1 MGIIKELKSVS
12 QIKKVPIDEQV
23 YRNIEVWKKIYSGYY
38 PEWHRVKYHTIASGH
53 KTRDMARMGMAKVA
67 AHEMASLIFNERCD
81 ISFSGEEFGENVD
94 QVLEDNGFRKN
105 FQDHLEYMFGIG
117 GTVIKPY
124 YDEGKIKISYVP
136 ADAFVPV
143 SWDNTRIYEAVFLN
157 QTREGNKHYTQLEWH
172 LKTDTGYKIV
182 NELYESDRGDQL
194 GHKVP
199 LSVLYKDLEDEVV
212 IDDLE
217 KPLFVYIKPNTANS
231 KDLDSPLGVPIYAE
245 ALDTLKSL
253 DIAFDS
259 LQREF
264 RLGKKRILIPSTA
277 VRAIVDNETGN
288 VVRYFDAEDE
298 VYQAVAYGNLDD
310 NKIHD
315 NSVELRV
322 DEHITA
328 INALLNMLA
337 VQMGFSPGTFTFDG
351 QGVKTA
357 TEVISENSKTFK
369 TKKSHEI
376 LVEQGI
382 RELVDSI
389 AALAKL
395 YNLFPVPAEY
405 EVTVAFDDSII
416 EDENTEIDKQIKL
429 VLNKLTSR
437 KRAVM
442 EIHGV
447 TEEEAE
453 QILMEIYQEDLE
465 LREPEDEE
473 IESALFGARE

>member
-1 MGIIKELKSVS
+1 M
-12 QIKKVPIDEQV
+12 
-23 YRNIEVWKKIYSGYY
+23 
-38 PEWHRVKYHTIASGH
+38 
-53 KTRDMARMGMAKVA
+53 
-67 AHEMASLIFNERCD
+67 
-81 ISFSGEEFGENVD
+81 
-94 QVLEDNGFRKN
+94 
-105 FQDHLEYMFGIG
+105 
-117 GTVIKPY
+117 
-124 YDEGKIKISYVP
+124 
-136 ADAFVPV
+136 
-143 SWDNTRIYEAVFLN
+143 
-157 QTREGNKHYTQLEWH
+157 
-172 LKTDTGYKIV
+172 
-182 NELYESDRGDQL
+182 
-194 GHKVP
+194 
-199 LSVLYKDLEDEVV
+199 EDEVV

>member
-1 MGIIKELKSVS
+1 MGIIKDLKSVS

-23 YRNIEVWKKIYSGYY
+23 YRNIEAWKKIYSGYY

-53 KTRDMARMGMAKVA
+53 RTRDMARMGMAKVA

-81 ISFSGEEFGENVD
+81 ISFSEEEFGKNVD

-117 GTVIKPY
+117 GTVTKPY

-157 QTREGNKHYTQLEWH
+157 QARVGNKHYTQLEWH

-182 NELYESDRGDQL
+182 NELYESDRGGQL

-231 KDLDSPLGVPIYAE
+231 KDLNSPLGVPIYAE

-277 VRAIVDNETGN
+277 VRAVVDNETGN

-315 NSVELRV
+315 NSVELRI

-328 INALLNMLA
+328 INALLNILA

-405 EVTVAFDDSII
+405 EVRVAFDDSII

-437 KRAVM
+437 KKAVM

-453 QILMEIYQEDLE
+453 QILMEIYREDLE